1 MPIPSAWDIGK
12 ESEMG
17 EVISSYDFL
26 WRLVRRDIAAFF
38 RGEREMCAANVGRA
52 IGFGRMDQ
60 IEPIKAC
67 WAEAHKM
74 KAAKQ
79 QQKEGVSNE

>member
-1 MPIPSAWDIGK
+1 MSAQI
-12 ESEMG
+12 
-17 EVISSYDFL
+17 ITPYDFL

-38 RGEREMCAANVGRA
+38 RGEREMCLANVGRA
-52 IGFGRMDQ
+52 IGFGLMDQ

-67 WAEAHKM
+67 WAEAQRM

-79 QQKEGVSNE
+79 QQQQKEGGCE